1 MRHASAAW
9 RMIECYTLRINT
21 DSKGL
26 KMSKAKE
33 IINAIPCRAGTRKH
47 KEILAHILTA
57 ISGGKVYFNLYW
69 KRSKGYSNLV
79 KTPHAYDAFRSLIDA
94 RLIVICDN
102 DAPRHGAT
110 GDYFTVN
117 KLHGNVINAIKK
129 YIDNLS
135 ETC

>member
-1 MRHASAAW
+1 
-9 RMIECYTLRINT
+9 
-21 DSKGL
+21 
-26 KMSKAKE
+26 MSKAKE

-102 DAPRHGAT
+102 DADNK
-110 GDYFTVN
+110 DYY
-117 KLHGNVINAIKK
+117 IKK
-129 YIDNLS
+129 YTRSLLPKLKNYPYFYY
-135 ETC
+135 